1 MLKGHQPTIS
11 ESGGWPSHRNLLT
24 RARVDRIRGI
34 GIYLASQEP
43 WHDEAVGRGPSS
55 RGGGQL
61 ASGPEPSGTALSLT
75 GVQYWDHPSDAL
87 AAAGASLQVP
97 PGQTVALFSRP
108 AAEAAALLDVIA
120 GLRRPG
126 SGQVLV
132 DGIAVHRLRGAALD
146 RYRRH
151 RGLLSTRF
159 PLLPSLSVINNVL
172 AAAPSRRVEAR
183 IRDRAA
189 ELLEL
194 TGTQH
199 LAAKL
204 AGPLAAEQQWGV
216 LIARALLASPRLV
229 LAEDPSPG
237 LEFGNATAV
246 LDLLF
251 DIQARF
257 GFTLLLATGSLATAS
272 RCERVVRVGGGRVA
286 ADDLASGDDEWTR
299 GRIDRIG

>member
-1 MLKGHQPTIS
+1 
-11 ESGGWPSHRNLLT
+11 
-24 RARVDRIRGI
+24 
-34 GIYLASQEP
+34 
-43 WHDEAVGRGPSS
+43 VGRGPSS
-55 RGGGQL
+55 RSGQL
-61 ASGPEPSGTALSLT
+61 SSEPEPSGTALSLT
-75 GVQYWDHPSDAL
+75 GVRYLGHRSDAP

-108 AAEAAALLDVIA
+108 AAEAASLLDVIA
-120 GLRRPG
+120 GLHRPG
-126 SGQVLV
+126 SGEVLV

-159 PLLPSLSVINNVL
+159 PLLPSMSVVSNVL
-172 AAAPSRRVEAR
+172 AAAPSRRVDVNT
-183 IRDRAA
+183 RDRAA

-194 TGTQH
+194 TGTRH

-204 AGPLAAEQQWGV
+204 AGALSAEQQWRV
-216 LIARALLASPRLV
+216 LIARALLASARLV

-237 LEFGNATAV
+237 LELGSATV
-246 LDLLF
+246 ILDLLI

-257 GFTLLLATGSLATAS
+257 GFTLLLATASLATAS
-272 RCERVVRVGGGRVA
+272 RCERLVRLAGGHVA
-286 ADDLASGDDEWTR
+286 ADDLTGGDDEWTR

>member
-1 MLKGHQPTIS
+1 L
-11 ESGGWPSHRNLLT
+11 
-24 RARVDRIRGI
+24 
-34 GIYLASQEP
+34 
-43 WHDEAVGRGPSS
+43 
-55 RGGGQL
+55 
-61 ASGPEPSGTALSLT
+61 
-75 GVQYWDHPSDAL
+75 DHPSDAL
-87 AAAGASLQVP
+87 TAPGASLQVP

-159 PLLPSLSVINNVL
+159 PLLPSLSVVNNVL
-172 AAAPSRRVEAR
+172 AAAPSRRAEAS

-194 TGTQH
+194 TSTQH

-204 AGPLAAEQQWGV
+204 AGALAAEQQWRV

-229 LAEDPSPG
+229 LAEDPGPG
-237 LEFGNATAV
+237 LELGNAIV
-246 LDLLF
+246 ILDLLI

-272 RCERVVRVGGGRVA
+272 GCERVVRLGGGRVA